1 MVSQVSIS
9 FGSARLLRYVVIS
22 ATRFSENAVV
32 NVSKDELVLKAI
44 DPSMVALLVL
54 RVPKESTLAYNV
66 TSNEQLVVNLED
78 LGRVIRSAERDDM
91 VTFEWTQSSL
101 VVSFERRGFKR
112 VFTLPLASS
121 TSEALDIELE
131 HPNKYVISPTHFY
144 EALESLEG
152 VGDVL
157 RIEDFEEGVRLRA
170 ESELGEA
177 EVVLSKERGEVEDLE
192 VKAPEF
198 SVSYTMKFIT
208 YFKPIAR
215 VSEKLVMKVGSD
227 LPLYLESQSQGV
239 RIEYYV
245 APRAD

>member
-1 MVSQVSIS
+1 MSVS
-9 FGSARLLRYVVIS
+9 FGSARLLRYVIAS
-22 ATRFSENAVV
+22 AAKFSESAVV
-32 NVSKDELVLKAI
+32 NVSKDEFVLKAI
-44 DPSMVALLVL
+44 DPSTVALLVL
-54 RVPKESTLAYNV
+54 RVPKEYALAYKV
-66 TSNEQLVVNLED
+66 TSNEQLVVNLEE

-91 VTFEWTQSSL
+91 VTLEWTQSSL
-101 VVSFERRGFKR
+101 VISFERRGFKR

-121 TSEALDIELE
+121 TSEVFDIELE
-131 HPNKYVISPTHFY
+131 YPNTYVISPTHFY

-157 RIEDFEEGVRLRA
+157 RVEGFEEGVRLKA

-198 SVSYTMKFIT
+198 SVSYTMRFIT
-208 YFKPIAR
+208 YFKPIVR
-215 VSEKLVMKVGSD
+215 VSEKLVIKVGSG